1 MVRAV
6 SSQVFVGREEPLS
19 ELADALRA
27 VVAGAPRLVLVAG
40 EAGVGKTRLLD
51 EFLCRRDPVGFQVLL
66 GCCVDLGD
74 RGPPFAAFGQAL
86 RPVIGELPSETRD
99 DLLGT
104 GERRRGQLYESVLQ
118 LLGRLTEQGPVVLAV
133 EDVHWADRS
142 TRDLLSFLLRNFDH
156 QPVLLLLTYR
166 IDWLPVGHP
175 VTAWVI
181 ELERNREVKRLDLPR
196 FTEDEVIEQV
206 TGILGAAPDP
216 GLVRSLL
223 TRAEGNAFY
232 TEELIAAAGGEVG
245 ADLPP
250 TLREI
255 LLARIHGLPPP
266 AKRMLRLISAGGR
279 PVPAGLV
286 ALLAGLPDDERTAT
300 LRQVIDAQ
308 LLEVR
313 PRDRYA
319 FRHELLR
326 EAVYANLLPTERL
339 ALHHAFAAALDQNPA
354 LAGTED
360 ATAAERAHHWLAA
373 GVPEPALRAAVQAGE
388 AAWRRQGY
396 AEALAHWQ
404 QALRLWKDVP
414 DAPALADADL
424 ATLARRTAEA
434 ANLAGE
440 HSLAAHHARA
450 ALAALDEHA
459 ALEDAALLYERLGR
473 YLWAAGDSQSATA
486 AYDRALDLAS
496 TCSGSPVRAR
506 VLAARG
512 QALMLRSR
520 YGQSRVL
527 CEEAIELSLA
537 AGVRAVEGHASNT
550 LGFDLACLG
559 AVDEGVAYLRK
570 ALAIAVEVGDLDD
583 LLRGYVNLSEAL
595 VHAANRF
602 GEAAEVALAGAAEAS
617 RRGLGADYGVTL
629 RAQRRR
635 RIARVRRLAAGA
647 GPARRGG
654 PVGPDRGLGD
664 RPAPGDGAGAGRPR
678 RVRGRPGEHRCG
690 AGADV
695 GHGGPPVRRPALRPG
710 GRTGQLAG
718 AAGGRPPRRRRGARR
733 PRRHRRRGDDR
744 AAALARRAGGGGPG
758 RRRSRA
764 LQRGGDGPPACARSP
779 SRASA
784 ETLGDSRP
792 LPPLTAGH
800 ITLCRAEVSRLA
812 PENQAGPWEAAAAV
826 LDGAGNPYLRSY
838 AEWREAEALLV
849 PRRAQTAGT
858 VLHRA
863 HDTARGLGARP
874 LLAEIEALARRGR
887 IDPTAPPSR
896 SETAEPSPPR
906 GGWG

>member
-27 VVAGAPRLVLVAG
+27 VVAGMPRLVLVAG

-118 LLGRLTEQGPVVLAV
+118 LLGRLTEQEPLVLAV

-142 TRDLLSFLLRNFDH
+142 TRDLLSFLLRNLDH
-156 QPVLLLLTYR
+156 KPVLLLLTYR
-166 IDWLPVGHP
+166 TDWLPVGHP
-175 VTAWVI
+175 VTAWVT
-181 ELERNREVKRLDLPR
+181 ELERNREVERLDLPR

-286 ALLAGLPDDERTAT
+286 ASLAGLPDDERTAT

-313 PRDRYA
+313 PGDRYA

-326 EAVYANLLPTERL
+326 EAVYADLLPTERL
-339 ALHHAFAAALDQNPA
+339 ALHHAFAAALDLNPA

-440 HSLAAHHARA
+440 HALAAHHARA

-527 CEEAIELSLA
+527 CEEAIEL
-537 AGVRAVEGHASNT
+537 
-550 LGFDLACLG
+550 
-559 AVDEGVAYLRK
+559 
-570 ALAIAVEVGDLDD
+570 
-583 LLRGYVNLSEAL
+583 
-595 VHAANRF
+595 
-602 GEAAEVALAGAAEAS
+602 
-617 RRGLGADYGVTL
+617 
-629 RAQRRR
+629 
-635 RIARVRRLAAGA
+635 
-647 GPARRGG
+647 
-654 PVGPDRGLGD
+654 
-664 RPAPGDGAGAGRPR
+664 
-678 RVRGRPGEHRCG
+678 
-690 AGADV
+690 
-695 GHGGPPVRRPALRPG
+695 
-710 GRTGQLAG
+710 
-718 AAGGRPPRRRRGARR
+718 
-733 PRRHRRRGDDR
+733 
-744 AAALARRAGGGGPG
+744 
-758 RRRSRA
+758 
-764 LQRGGDGPPACARSP
+764 
-779 SRASA
+779 
-784 ETLGDSRP
+784 
-792 LPPLTAGH
+792 
-800 ITLCRAEVSRLA
+800 
-812 PENQAGPWEAAAAV
+812 
-826 LDGAGNPYLRSY
+826 
-838 AEWREAEALLV
+838 
-849 PRRAQTAGT
+849 
-858 VLHRA
+858 
-863 HDTARGLGARP
+863 
-874 LLAEIEALARRGR
+874 ARRGR
-887 IDPTAPPSR
+887 RT
-896 SETAEPSPPR
+896 R
-906 GGWG
+906 GGGPRLEHPRL